1 MAKTFGYGCVLQ
13 VTTSSGLE
21 LPIGQVRSISGP
33 GVDFADVDTTCM
45 DSSSNYRT
53 FVPGLGDPGEVTISV
68 VYDSTSSAHARLIYH
83 MNNRRLNTYTLFHGT
98 TAAAD
103 ADAFV
108 AYVKGVSREIPMD
121 DVITA
126 DYTLKLSGI
135 PGYTT

>member
-13 VTTSSGLE
+13 VTTSSGADYKV
-21 LPIGQVRSISGP
+21 GQVRTISGP

-53 FVPGLGDPGEVTISV
+53 FVPGLGDPGELTFSV
-68 VYDSTSSAHARLIYH
+68 VYDSTNATHARLVYH
-83 MNNRRLNTYTLFHGT
+83 MNNRRTNTYTLYHGT
-98 TAAAD
+98 SD
-103 ADAFV
+103 ADGDSFV
-108 AYVKGVSREIPMD
+108 AYVKSLSREIPMD

-126 DYTLKLSGI
+126 DYTLKVTGI